1 MSTTGDAWARFG
13 ASSVA
18 AAIAETAT
26 LPTDVAK
33 VRLQVQQSARGPPR
47 FSGLADCLRKT
58 AAEEGVAACWKGLQP
73 ALLRQVLYS
82 SLALVLYEPIRAL
95 VGRALGGG
103 GDAARPSFAQ
113 RLAAGG
119 TAGALSIAVFNPTE
133 VLKTQMQTAADATT
147 MRAVAARVHA
157 EGGVLAFWSGLQ
169 PNVARTFLVNAA
181 ELGTYDEAK
190 SRLAPV
196 VGDNALAHI
205 GASGIA
211 GVASAC
217 TSTPADVVKT
227 RLMNVAGGAGDRQY
241 AGVVDALRTIV
252 RDEGVGALYKGFT
265 PIVVRKVLWCSM
277 FFVTYEQLRAA
288 LVAG

>member
-1 MSTTGDAWARFG
+1 MCSLEALARSLMVPRRSSIQVADN
-13 ASSVA
+13 ASSYAHIQNLVESSP
-18 AAIAETAT
+18 AEVWE
-26 LPTDVAK
+26 PT
-33 VRLQVQQSARGPPR
+33 S
-47 FSGLADCLRKT
+47 
-58 AAEEGVAACWKGLQP
+58 
-73 ALLRQVLYS
+73 
-82 SLALVLYEPIRAL
+82 
-95 VGRALGGG
+95 
-103 GDAARPSFAQ
+103 
-113 RLAAGG
+113 
-119 TAGALSIAVFNPTE
+119 GALSICVFNPTE